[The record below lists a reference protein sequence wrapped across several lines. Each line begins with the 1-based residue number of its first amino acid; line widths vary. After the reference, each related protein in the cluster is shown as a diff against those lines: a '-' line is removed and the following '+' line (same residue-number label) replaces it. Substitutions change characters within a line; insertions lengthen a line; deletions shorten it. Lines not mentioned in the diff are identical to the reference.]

1 MDKRRWFPTPMD
13 AFPTGGPSAPRL
25 RVLVARDSRLSTCD
39 AMVRG
44 LEHSI
49 EGCEIVEAFS
59 VEGALITAESS
70 GPFDVCLVCLDLPPA
85 PRGGCRLA
93 EELMA
98 DGHAVVLITRS
109 LRWLPAGNHAL
120 RSLPWVT
127 PEADTSAVL
136 EAIGTAIDANDAP
149 VPASAEAS
157 HGVPPPPARA
167 PHPSWSAI
175 DF

>member
-1 MDKRRWFPTPMD
+1 MDERRWFPTPMD
-13 AFPTGGPSAPRL
+13 AFPTGETSTPSF

-39 AMVRG
+39 AMVGAIER
-44 LEHSI
+44 SI

-59 VEGALITAESS
+59 VEGALISAQSG

-109 LRWLPAGNHAL
+109 LRWLPAGDHAL

-127 PEADTSAVL
+127 PEADTNAVL
-136 EAIGTAIDANDAP
+136 EAIQAAVDAR
-149 VPASAEAS
+149 VPRSAEATN
-157 HGVPPPPARA
+157 GAPPPPPARA
-167 PHPSWSAI
+167 PHPSWSAF